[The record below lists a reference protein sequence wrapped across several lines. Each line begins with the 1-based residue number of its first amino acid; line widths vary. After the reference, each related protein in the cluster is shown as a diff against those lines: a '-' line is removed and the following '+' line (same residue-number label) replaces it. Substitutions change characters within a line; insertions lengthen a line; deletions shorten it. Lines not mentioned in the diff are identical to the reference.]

1 MAIVVMNNQEEF
13 LQFLDPELC
22 TLVETH
28 EDGLR
33 RLDLEYKFQDLHD
46 DKQLFRI
53 GNKVWVSGDTN
64 LADCLYVINTP
75 VETNVYEDNSFHCE
89 LEEVLVELN
98 YAPLFSQNELT
109 ASNGFKLTTTNG
121 QQSVVINWNALNYW
135 FGEYFNVGVV
145 QKCLNEVHNQVTIT
159 GTLTLMGLLRYIKEE
174 TGNVFVTRY
183 EKDILTN
190 TIHRYLDFLNP
201 INVSKDWVLN
211 IEYDFIEEDTTDM
224 GVFDEDGNPSTDE
237 DENADTET
245 EDDITTF
252 PTDTPTTNLDPSV
265 IGFHITDKDYNLLNT
280 DGLIYTGD
288 DEETPLSWSSEDID
302 FDGTVEHVVISLSGV
317 KNVIG
322 LTCNNKSFVVPET
335 EIIGS
340 TMGQGFV
347 APADENDPTTLGE
360 CTIPDDSL
368 FCFYN
373 EETERYIYSTTIN
386 REIGHV
392 HEEIL
397 DFGFNLENVIFETDE
412 SETYTAIAPVITGN
426 DDLTRNDIST
436 IIQRWED
443 LEVEKGET
451 VPMIVERLMVQ
462 GATLAAAR
470 TSLGTLGRTNY
481 YVRPYHPQDQIDS
494 SDSSKNEWEFHRA
507 IAYWKAPFT
516 KHAGDM
522 HILLD
527 DLGTTEYTEIHARA
541 DLREPRPIL
550 RPKIGTLETEQDNT
564 WVIYNEV
571 CMKLKEHMTPE
582 FNIEVDVANLR
593 DGVFNQYDI
602 HDKVYVKLP
611 DYTELVTARVIKT
624 EKEAHDVAK
633 NVIQLS
639 NYSSNMI
646 KNVLQETYI
655 EATNSNFKYPN
666 SKDLQVRL
674 VNADYISDPTDPN
687 HEYSVQYPANKLI
700 SFTLYKVDDNSTT
713 LTRKSYTKRTD
724 AYGYATINMKYDPGD
739 YELVIRFGGDEEYL
753 ENEIT
758 VQVSVGG
765 TKEVYTSTNTSK
777 LKPSDL
783 TKSKTTAKNKKT
795 STTTKKRYYSK
806 YGVSPDGKYIMG
818 IGRPSASGE
827 LAKYGYKYYKAVFYR
842 KCPFCGSKELYWNIF
857 WAGNEHGNWG
867 NNPAIGRRKSGSA
880 EGQIT
885 CKKCDAD
892 FSIFGKDKATT
903 PRKTLKVY
911 KKPVKSSK
919 TEAYSLKKGKMY
931 YDSIKITN
939 KQKKNVDTKTRTV
952 NYTIPSKVK
961 KQALAIVGNSTGL
974 DAAKKIAAW
983 CANKKHLKYDDYPN
997 FCHKPSGVLSRHKA
1011 NCCDSTR
1018 FMLTLMAAAGCDEK
1032 LKLEYVHCHNY
1043 VKRKGH
1049 VFAKITTKSS
1059 GKWRYVDPVLKTQ
1072 NGRNPWENHL
1082 KGYGPVVGTSE
1093 YNGPNTSP
1101 F

>member
-1 MAIVVMNNQEEF
+1 MSMAIVVMNNQEEF

-64 LADCLYVINTP
+64 LTDALYVINTP

-98 YAPLFSQNELT
+98 YAPLFSQTELT
-109 ASNGFKLTTTNG
+109 AGNGFKLTTTNG

-135 FGEYFNVGVV
+135 FGEYYNIGVV
-145 QKCLNEVHNQVTIT
+145 QKCLNELHNQVTIT
-159 GTLTLMGLLRYIKEE
+159 GTITLMSLLRYIEEE

-183 EKDILTN
+183 EKDITTN

-211 IEYDFIEEDTTDM
+211 IEYDFITEDTTDM
-224 GVFDEDGNPSTDE
+224 GVYDENGNPSTDE

-245 EDDITTF
+245 EDDVVTF
-252 PTDTPTTNLDPSV
+252 PTDTPTTNLDPTV
-265 IGFHITDKDYNLLNT
+265 IGFRITDKNLNLLNT
-280 DGLIYTGD
+280 SGLVYMGGD
-288 DEETPLSWSSEDID
+288 DETPLMWTSEDIG
-302 FDGTVEHVVISLSGV
+302 FDGSVENIVISLSSV

-335 EIIGS
+335 EVIGS

-347 APADENDPTTLGE
+347 APADENDPTEIGE

-368 FCFYN
+368 FTFYN
-373 EETERYIYSTTIN
+373 EETERTIYSTTIN
-386 REIGHV
+386 REIGKV

-397 DFGFNLENVIFETDE
+397 DFGFNLENVIFEKDE
-412 SETYTAIAPVITGN
+412 SETYTAIAPVITN
-426 DDLTRNDIST
+426 DEESLTRNDLST
-436 IIQRWED
+436 IITNWKNAG
-443 LEVEKGET
+443 VTKGTT
-451 VPMIVERLMVQ
+451 VPMIIEKIMVN
-462 GATLAAAR
+462 AETLSAAR
-470 TSLGTLGRTNY
+470 TSLGTLSTQNY
-481 YVRPYHPQDQIDS
+481 YRRPFHPQDQIDT
-494 SDSSKNEWEFHRA
+494 SDSSKNEWEFWRA

-516 KHAGDM
+516 KHAGDL
-522 HILLD
+522 HVNLD
-527 DLGTTEYTEIHARA
+527 NYGNTEYTEIHARA
-541 DLREPRPIL
+541 DLREPRPIQ
-550 RPKIGTLETEQDNT
+550 RPKIGTLETSQEVS
-564 WVIYNEV
+564 WIIYNEI
-571 CMKLKEHMTPE
+571 CMKLKEHMTPD

-593 DGVFNQYDI
+593 DGHFNQYDL

-611 DYTELVTARVIKT
+611 DYTELVTARVVKT

-655 EATNSNFKYPN
+655 EASNSNFKYPN
-666 SKDLQVRL
+666 SKDLTVRL
-674 VNADYISDPTDPN
+674 VNADYDGED
-687 HEYSVQYPANKLI
+687 EYSVQYPANKLV
-700 SFTLYKVDDNSTT
+700 SFALYQVDDNSTT

-724 AYGYATINMKYDPGD
+724 ANGYATINMRYDPGE
-739 YELVIRFGGDEEYL
+739 YELVINFGGDEEYL
-753 ENEIT
+753 ECEIT

-765 TKEVYTSTNTSK
+765 TKEVYTSTNTKK

-783 TKSKTTAKNKKT
+783 TKQKTTNKNKKT

-827 LAKYGYKYYKAVFYR
+827 LSKYGYKYYKTVFYR

-952 NYTIPSKVK
+952 NYTIPSKLK
-961 KQALAIVGNSTGL
+961 KQAIAIVGNSTGL
-974 DAAKKIAAW
+974 DAAKKIAKW
-983 CANKKHLKYDDYPN
+983 CSSKKHLKYDDYPN
-997 FCHKPSGVLSRHKA
+997 FQHRPSGVLSRHKA

-1018 FMLTLMAAAGCDEK
+1018 LMLTLMAAAGCDEK
-1032 LKLEYVHCHNY
+1032 LKLEYVHCHNSAA
-1043 VKRKGH
+1043 KKGH

-1059 GKWRYVDPVLKTQ
+1059 GKWRYVDPVLKVEK
-1072 NGRNPWENHL
+1072 GRNPWGNHL
-1082 KGYGPVVGTSE
+1082 KGYGPVVDTDE
-1093 YNGPNTSP
+1093 YDGPNSSP

>member
-1 MAIVVMNNQEEF
+1 MNNNEEF
-13 LQFLDPELC
+13 LQFLDPDLC
-22 TLVETH
+22 TLIETH
-28 EDGLR
+28 EEGLR

-46 DKQLFRI
+46 DKQLFRT

-64 LADCLYVINTP
+64 LTDALYVINTP
-75 VETNVYEDNSFHCE
+75 VETNVYADNSFHCE

-98 YAPLFSQNELT
+98 YAPLFSQTELT
-109 ASNGFKLTTTNG
+109 ASNGFKLTTENG

-135 FGEYFNVGVV
+135 FGEYFNIGVV

-159 GTLTLMGLLRYIKEE
+159 GTLTLMGLLRYIEEE

-183 EKDILTN
+183 EKDIRTN

-201 INVSKDWVLN
+201 INVNKDWVLN

-224 GVFDEDGNPSTDE
+224 GVYDENGNPSSDE
-237 DENADTET
+237 DENADTEEE
-245 EDDITTF
+245 EDIVQF
-252 PTDTPTTNLDPSV
+252 PTDVPVENIDPSQ
-265 IGFHITDKDYNLLNT
+265 ISFHITNSDYELLNV
-280 DGLIYTGD
+280 DGLVYID
-288 DEETPLSWSSEDID
+288 DGEQVPLLWSSADID
-302 FDGTVEHVVISLSGV
+302 FDGTADNVVISLSSV
-317 KNVIG
+317 KNVVG

-335 EIIGS
+335 EVIGS
-340 TMGQGFV
+340 TLGQGFV
-347 APADENDPTTLGE
+347 SPSDENTPTELGV

-397 DFGFNLENVIFETDE
+397 DFGFNIENVIFETDE
-412 SETYTAIAPVITGN
+412 SETYTAIAPVIEGA
-426 DDLTRNDIST
+426 DDSTRNDIST
-436 IIQRWED
+436 IIQRWQD

-451 VPMIVERLMVQ
+451 VPMIIEKIMVP

-470 TSLGTLGRTNY
+470 TNLGNLGRTNY
-481 YVRPYHPQDQIDS
+481 YMRPYHPQDNIDS
-494 SDSSKNEWEFHRA
+494 SDSSRNEWEFHRA
-507 IAYWKAPFT
+507 IAYWRAPFT
-516 KHAGDM
+516 KHVGDL
-522 HILLD
+522 HVGLD
-527 DLGTTEYTEIHARA
+527 EYGSTEYTEIHARA

-550 RPKIGTLETEQDNT
+550 RPKIGPLETSLDNT
-564 WVIYNEV
+564 WSIYKEV
-571 CMKLKEHMTPE
+571 CDKLKEHQTPE

-593 DGVFNQYDI
+593 GGRFNQYDI

-611 DYTELVTARVIKT
+611 DYNELVTARVVKT
-624 EKEAHDVAK
+624 SKESHDVAK
-633 NVIQLS
+633 NTIALS
-639 NYSSNMI
+639 NYTTNNI
-646 KNVLQETYI
+646 KNVQNEVYI
-655 EATNSNFKYPN
+655 EAHNTNFKYPN
-666 SKDLQVRL
+666 SKDLNVRL
-674 VNADYISDPTDPN
+674 VNADYDEDDD
-687 HEYSVQYPANKLI
+687 YSVQYPANKLI
-700 SFTLYKVDDNSTT
+700 TFTLYKVNDNNRA
-713 LTRKSYTKRTD
+713 LTRTTYTKRTD
-724 AYGYATINMKYDPGD
+724 GNGYATINMRYDPGE
-739 YELVIRFGGDEEYL
+739 YELVINFGGDEEYL
-753 ENEIT
+753 ECEIR
-758 VQVSVGG
+758 VGVSVGG
-765 TKEVYTSTNTSK
+765 TKEVYESTNTSK
-777 LKPSDL
+777 LLPSDL
-783 TKSKTTAKNKKT
+783 TKQKTTAKNKKAT
-795 STTTKKRYYSK
+795 TTTTKKRYYNK

-827 LAKYGYKYYKAVFYR
+827 LSKYGYKYYKTIFYR

-867 NNPAIGRRKSGSA
+867 NNPAIKRRKSGSA

-911 KKPVKSSK
+911 KKAVKSSK

-931 YDSIKITN
+931 YDSIKVQN
-939 KQKKNVDTKTRTV
+939 KQKKNIDTQTRTSSFTV
-952 NYTIPSKVK
+952 PAKLT

-983 CANKKHLKYDDYPN
+983 CANKNNLRYDNYAN
-997 FCHKPSGVLSRHKA
+997 FLRRPSGVLSMHKA

-1032 LKLEYVHCHNY
+1032 LKLEYVHCHNSAAH
-1043 VKRKGH
+1043 KGH

-1072 NGRNPWENHL
+1072 NGRNPWGNHL
-1082 KGYGPVVGTSE
+1082 KGYGPVVGTSP
-1093 YNGPNTSP
+1093 YSGPNSSP